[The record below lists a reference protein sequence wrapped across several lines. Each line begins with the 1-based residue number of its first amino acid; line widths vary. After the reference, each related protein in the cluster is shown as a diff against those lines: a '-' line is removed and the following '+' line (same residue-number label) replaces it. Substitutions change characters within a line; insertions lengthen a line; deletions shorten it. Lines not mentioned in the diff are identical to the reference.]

1 MRPCIGPA
9 WLCHDMGFFTAH
21 PQSSFR
27 ISVLSFDVYFSQKM
41 WATKHH
47 RCRDTFICKLERMA
61 DTNEWS
67 VFLMTALA
75 TFSCCVASLN
85 IPSLSQSSPCK
96 ATELKTVSAHIYG
109 RHHGIIMEMHERKKL
124 KAKKKENRV
133 SHKTETTRWWEGTF
147 SPFCYFSHSF
157 KRISPFPFISFF
169 LFLMKFLP
177 CSHFF
182 PERGINSGLS
192 VRRCVE
198 WQSQR
203 LFDSPG
209 DWPFH
214 CLWQHTCCLTR
225 CWGDTEEQQER
236 EREKDW
242 AREVGVSGGGLEKD

>member
-1 MRPCIGPA
+1 
-9 WLCHDMGFFTAH
+9 MGSFTAR

-27 ISVLSFDVYFSQKM
+27 ISAFSFDVYFSQKM

-47 RCRDTFICKLERMA
+47 RCRDTFTCKLERMA

-67 VFLMTALA
+67 VFLMAALA

-96 ATELKTVSAHIYG
+96 ASELKTVSAHIYG
-109 RHHGIIMEMHERKKL
+109 WHGIIMEMHERKKL
-124 KAKKKENRV
+124 KDKKKENRV
-133 SHKTETTRWWEGTF
+133 SRKKETTHRCLLPF
-147 SPFCYFSHSF
+147 SFNRPLNT
-157 KRISPFPFISFF
+157 SPHFHLFIFF
-169 LFLMKFLP
+169 LFLMKSLP
-177 CSHFF
+177 CPHFF

-198 WQSQR
+198 WQSHG

-214 CLWQHTCCLTR
+214 CL
-225 CWGDTEEQQER
+225 
-236 EREKDW
+236 
-242 AREVGVSGGGLEKD
+242 